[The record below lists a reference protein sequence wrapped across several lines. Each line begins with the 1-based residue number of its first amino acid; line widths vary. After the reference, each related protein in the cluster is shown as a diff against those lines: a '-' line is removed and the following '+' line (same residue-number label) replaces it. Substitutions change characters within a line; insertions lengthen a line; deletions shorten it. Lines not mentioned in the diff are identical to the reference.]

1 MKKLIMIK
9 GLIVIVYLLRH
20 GETDWNSE
28 QRTQGNT
35 DISLNVNGLNQ
46 ARQAADYLSKFDIEA
61 IYSSHLSRA
70 YETASIIA
78 TKLQKPHFIDKELT
92 EVNMGRWEGSRWDDI
107 KIEYIDYLPKWLNNL
122 ENIPAPGGESYG
134 QVQVRVVRAYKRI
147 ISKHS
152 EDSNILIVSHGI
164 AIKTLIAYILG
175 LSLNNLGNFELL
187 NASINT
193 IEIKEK
199 TRLISLNNICHL

>member
-1 MKKLIMIK
+1 MKKLIMVK

-28 QRTQGNT
+28 QRIQGNT

-78 TKLQKPHFIDKELT
+78 TKLQKPHFRDKELT
-92 EVNMGRWEGSRWDDI
+92 EVNRGRWEGSRWDDI

-147 ISKHS
+147 ISKHR

-164 AIKTLIAYILG
+164 AIKTLIAYVLG
-175 LSLNNLGNFELL
+175 LSLNNLGNFELF

-193 IEIKEK
+193 LEIKEK

>member
-1 MKKLIMIK
+1 MVK

-28 QRTQGNT
+28 QRIQGNT
-35 DISLNVNGLNQ
+35 DISLNANGLNQ
-46 ARQAADYLSKFDIEA
+46 ARQAADYLTRFDIEA
-61 IYSSHLSRA
+61 IYSSNLSRA

-187 NASINT
+187 NASIST

>member
-1 MKKLIMIK
+1 
-9 GLIVIVYLLRH
+9 
-20 GETDWNSE
+20 
-28 QRTQGNT
+28 
-35 DISLNVNGLNQ
+35 
-46 ARQAADYLSKFDIEA
+46 
-61 IYSSHLSRA
+61 
-70 YETASIIA
+70 
-78 TKLQKPHFIDKELT
+78 
-92 EVNMGRWEGSRWDDI
+92 
-107 KIEYIDYLPKWLNNL
+107 
-122 ENIPAPGGESYG
+122 YG

-147 ISKHS
+147 ISKHR

-187 NASINT
+187 NASIST

>member
-1 MKKLIMIK
+1 MVK

-28 QRTQGNT
+28 QRIQGNT
-35 DISLNVNGLNQ
+35 DISLNANGLNQ
-46 ARQAADYLSKFDIEA
+46 ARQAADYLTRFDIEA
-61 IYSSHLSRA
+61 IYSSNLSRA

-147 ISKHS
+147 ISKHR

-175 LSLNNLGNFELL
+175 LSLNNLGNLELL
-187 NASINT
+187 NASIST

>member
-1 MKKLIMIK
+1 MVK

-28 QRTQGNT
+28 QRIQGNT

-147 ISKHS
+147 ISKHR
-152 EDSNILIVSHGI
+152 EDSNILIVSHGV
-164 AIKTLIAYILG
+164 ALKTLIAYVLG
-175 LSLNNLGNFELL
+175 LSLNNLGNFELF
-187 NASINT
+187 NASVNT
-193 IEIKEK
+193 IEVKEK

>member
-1 MKKLIMIK
+1 MVK

-28 QRTQGNT
+28 QRIQGNT
-35 DISLNVNGLNQ
+35 DISLNANGLNQ
-46 ARQAADYLSKFDIEA
+46 ARQAADYLTRFDIEA
-61 IYSSHLSRA
+61 IYSSNLSRA

-147 ISKHS
+147 ISKHR

-187 NASINT
+187 NASIST

>member
-1 MKKLIMIK
+1 M
-9 GLIVIVYLLRH
+9 IVYLLRH

-28 QRTQGNT
+28 QRIQGNT
-35 DISLNVNGLNQ
+35 DISLNANGLNQ
-46 ARQAADYLSKFDIEA
+46 ARQAADYLTRFDIEA
-61 IYSSHLSRA
+61 IYSSNLSRA

-147 ISKHS
+147 ISKHR

-187 NASINT
+187 NASIST

>member
-1 MKKLIMIK
+1 MVK

-28 QRTQGNT
+28 QRIQGNT

-78 TKLQKPHFIDKELT
+78 TKLQKPHFRDKELT
-92 EVNMGRWEGSRWDDI
+92 EVNRGRWEGSRWDDI

-147 ISKHS
+147 ISKHR

-164 AIKTLIAYILG
+164 AIKTLIAYVLG
-175 LSLNNLGNFELL
+175 LSLNNLGNFELF

-193 IEIKEK
+193 LEIKEK